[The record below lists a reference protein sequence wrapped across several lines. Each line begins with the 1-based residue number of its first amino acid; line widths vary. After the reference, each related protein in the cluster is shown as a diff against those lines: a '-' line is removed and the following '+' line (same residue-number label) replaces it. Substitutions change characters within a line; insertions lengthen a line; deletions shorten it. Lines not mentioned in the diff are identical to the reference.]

1 MGLIRDATRA
11 GKIDF
16 QSNPHPSNMCNSR
29 GASAS
34 LGCSLLLLLL
44 TLEACWAASI
54 LHHSHDSSSATA
66 ISHQSFVRLPT
77 QRISPLAT
85 PTNSELS
92 TDLLPLPLPAQHSSI
107 LATPTVRIINT
118 NPQLRRELTTE
129 LAAQQLP
136 LPLPLQLNAHTP
148 AELTYAAHPVVHQ
161 MLPRIKPVRNLSYA
175 ELRPT
180 ARRERERHTKYAVYA
195 H

>member
-1 MGLIRDATRA
+1 M
-11 GKIDF
+11 
-16 QSNPHPSNMCNSR
+16 
-29 GASAS
+29 
-34 LGCSLLLLLL
+34 SLLLVF
-44 TLEACWAASI
+44 TLSSCRAASI

-77 QRISPLAT
+77 HHISPLAT
-85 PTNSELS
+85 PTS
-92 TDLLPLPLPAQHSSI
+92 TAELLPLPLPEQHSS
-107 LATPTVRIINT
+107 LLSTPTVRIINSS
-118 NPQLRRELTTE
+118 PQLRRELATE
-129 LAAQQLP
+129 QLP

-180 ARRERERHTKYAVYA
+180 PRRERARHTNYVVYA

>member
-1 MGLIRDATRA
+1 
-11 GKIDF
+11 
-16 QSNPHPSNMCNSR
+16 MCNSR

-44 TLEACWAASI
+44 ALASCRAASI
-54 LHHSHDSSSATA
+54 LHHSHDSSSPTA

-77 QRISPLAT
+77 HHISPLAT
-85 PTNSELS
+85 PTSSELS
-92 TDLLPLPLPAQHSSI
+92 TDLLPLPLPEQHSSL

-118 NPQLRRELTTE
+118 SPQLRRELATE
-129 LAAQQLP
+129 HTAQQLP

-161 MLPRIKPVRNLSYA
+161 MLPHIKPVRNLSFA

-180 ARRERERHTKYAVYA
+180 PRRERERHTNYVVYT